1 MDAHSQVD
9 ALLGR
14 GGMGERFLHG
24 GATADAAS
32 VGTIEVD
39 AYVDDMAI
47 SPDGRR
53 LYVISSS
60 GDALEAVDTG
70 TA

>member
-1 MDAHSQVD
+1 
-9 ALLGR
+9 
-14 GGMGERFLHG
+14 
-24 GATADAAS
+24 
-32 VGTIEVD
+32 
-39 AYVDDMAI
+39 MAI

-70 TA
+70 TNQVVDIA

>member
-1 MDAHSQVD
+1 LYVSDRASIEIVD
-9 ALLGR
+9 
-14 GGMGERFLHG
+14 
-24 GATADAAS
+24 TANAAS
-32 VGTIEVD
+32 IGTIEVD

-70 TA
+70 TNQVVDIA